1 MTNIA
6 SDYPLYDPR
15 FEHDACG
22 IGFVADLSGR
32 ATHKILDDALK
43 CLERLAHRGAF
54 DADGRSGDGAG
65 ILCSIPH
72 TLINREL
79 ERIGQR
85 AHRPGDI
92 ALGMLF
98 LPREPALN
106 TQARAIIADEMLR
119 NNLQALTWRTVVHEP
134 NVLGK
139 RAFETLPDI
148 QQVLIERPDSIRT
161 ELAFDQFLFLVR
173 SRIQNRIFSETG
185 AKRHASLPGF
195 YIPSMSCR
203 TVCYK
208 ALVSAPQ
215 LRRFYLDLNDPDFKV
230 SHCLFHQRYSTNTM
244 PTWERAQP
252 FRFMCHNGEINTLQ
266 ANINWMRAR
275 ESQLESLIWGSEI
288 DDLSPIIDEAS
299 SDSGMFDNVLELLTS
314 GGRDITHAVKMM
326 APQAWEKDPDMS
338 PAVKGFFRYHA
349 GMMEPWDGPA
359 GIAFSDGVRVGMTLD
374 RNGLRPARYI
384 HTNDGIVYAGSEI
397 GALDVDPEKI
407 IASGKLGPGTMVCV
421 DLQARRLL
429 TNDDILKE
437 LASRKPY
444 RDIAARQRVR
454 LEEVANLAL
463 EQPAVN
469 SDALLVKQ
477 ASFGWTSEELT
488 VVVKTMFE
496 DGTEPMGSMGD
507 DTPHAVLSN
516 KPRPLFNYFKQRFAE
531 VTNPPIDHLREDQ
544 VMSMRVLIGARG
556 NLLEESESNAHLVRL
571 NSPILRTEELKA
583 IQQIDD
589 SAFQSV
595 VLDATFSVADGPRGL
610 EKAMRRLCDD
620 AERAVRVGASLLIIS
635 DRKTGP
641 QRAPIPAAMSVGA
654 VHFHLIRTGLRMHA
668 SLIVESGET
677 RETHHFAVLIGF
689 GASAVNPYLALDT
702 ARESVQR
709 GRIRDKTVD
718 ENTVVKNYI
727 KAAEKGVMKI
737 MSKMGIATVDSYCGA
752 QIFEAVGLHPTVI
765 DECFTGTP
773 SRLGGMSYAQI
784 AEIMLRWHAN
794 AYPKESSAEGAPS
807 VRAVKLDHPGFY
819 KERAGGEPH
828 GYSTKAVHA
837 LQKAVRIEGIIEYD
851 GEAELVTG
859 VARTKVKTFH
869 TNGHFDEGYRLYKED
884 FATPF
889 YAPEQ
894 PSEPRDLIE
903 IKSDQAPIPIEEVES
918 LLSIAR
924 RFSTAAMSF
933 GAISTEAHQTLAIA
947 MSRLGGLSN
956 SGEGGEELER
966 LGDERNSGIKQVA
979 SGRFGVTPVYLMSA
993 AELQI
998 KMAQGSKPGEGG
1010 QIPGHKVTDAIAKV
1024 RHTVPGVALI
1034 SPPPHHDIYSIEDLA
1049 QLIYDL
1055 KQINPQ
1061 AKVSVK
1067 LVAQSGVGT
1076 IAAGVA
1082 KALADVVQ
1090 ISGNNGGTGA
1100 SPLSS
1105 IKNAGMP
1112 WELGVAETQQTLVL
1126 NNLRARIRIRAD
1138 GAIRT
1143 GRDVVIGALLG
1154 ADEFSFGTT
1163 TLIAEGCI
1171 MARVCHLNT
1180 CPTGVATQK
1189 PELRAK
1195 FEGKPEHV
1203 MAYLLYVAQDVREH
1217 LAQMGYRTLDE
1228 VIGRAELLTPKTSFG
1243 SAASQQISSLMP
1255 QAMLTPVPAGLPR
1268 RQTDSAPMPPRNA
1281 LNTQIVRDARPA
1293 IDEGWKVQ
1301 LHYSIRNQDRSI
1313 GAALSGEI
1321 TRKYM
1326 DEGLAP
1332 GTIEVDFRGYAGQS
1346 FGAFTT
1352 NGMRLHLVGAAN
1364 DYVGKGMRGGE
1375 ISIRPFPETT
1385 YDWSDNHI
1393 MGNTALYG
1401 ATGGTLFAAGQA
1413 GERFAVRNSGACGV
1427 VEGVGDNALE
1437 YMTGGVVVVLGVT
1450 GHNFAAGMT
1459 GGMAFVYDPNGT
1471 FVNHCNRELVDVDR
1485 LTNPGMKRLVKSL
1498 LRRHYELTNSPRARD
1513 LLKTWDESVL
1523 SFRRV
1528 LPKDRVAE
1536 IESINEFSDFQ
1547 ET

>member
-1 MTNIA
+1 MANMVNE
-6 SDYPLYDPR
+6 YPLYDPR

-32 ATHKILDDALK
+32 ATHKILDDGLK

-54 DADGRSGDGAG
+54 DADGKSGDGAG
-65 ILCSIPH
+65 ILCSLPH

-98 LPREPALN
+98 LPRDPELN
-106 TQARAIIADEMLR
+106 SQARAIIADELVR
-119 NNLQALTWRTVVHEP
+119 DNLQALTWRTVVHEP

-148 QQVLIERPDSIRT
+148 QQVLIERPDNIRT
-161 ELAFDQFLFLVR
+161 ELEFDQYLFLVR
-173 SRIQNRIFSETG
+173 SRIQNRIFHQAG
-185 AKRHASLPGF
+185 PRRHASLPGF
-195 YIPSMSCR
+195 YIPSLSCR

-230 SHCLFHQRYSTNTM
+230 SHILFHQRYSTNTL

-266 ANINWMRAR
+266 SNINWMKAR
-275 ESQLESLIWGSEI
+275 EPMLESLIWGSQIE
-288 DDLSPIIDEAS
+288 DLKPIIDEAS
-299 SDSGMFDNVLELLTS
+299 SDSGMFDNVLELLNL
-314 GGRDITHAVKMM
+314 GGRDIAHSIKMM
-326 APQAWEKDPDMS
+326 MPQAWEKDPDMP

-349 GMMEPWDGPA
+349 ALMEPWDGPA
-359 GIAFSDGVRVGMTLD
+359 SIVFTDGVRVGMTLD

-384 HTNDGIVYAGSEI
+384 HTSDGIVYAGSEI
-397 GALDVDPEKI
+397 GALDVEPEKI
-407 IASGKLGPGTMVCV
+407 IVSGKLGPGTMICA
-421 DLQARRLL
+421 DMQSRRLL
-429 TNDDILKE
+429 ANDDILKE
-437 LASRKPY
+437 LAARKPY

-454 LEEVANLAL
+454 LEEVANLTL

-469 SDALLVKQ
+469 ADALLTKQ

-488 VVVKTMFE
+488 MIVKTMFE
-496 DGTEPMGSMGD
+496 DGTEPVGSMGD
-507 DTPHAVLSN
+507 DTPHAVLST
-516 KPRPLFNYFKQRFAE
+516 KPRTLFNYFKQRFAE

-544 VMSMRVLIGARG
+544 VMSLRVLLGARG
-556 NLLEESESNAHLVRL
+556 NVLEESESNAHLVRL
-571 NSPILRTEELKA
+571 NSPVLRNEELKA
-583 IQQIDD
+583 LQNLDD

-595 VLDATFSVADGPRGL
+595 VLDATFNIGDGPGGL
-610 EKAMRRLCDD
+610 EKAMHRLCDD
-620 AERAVRVGASLLIIS
+620 AERAVRVGATILIIS

-641 QRAPIPAAMSVGA
+641 QRAPIPAALAVGA
-654 VHFHLIRTGLRMHA
+654 VHFHLIREQLRMHA
-668 SLIVESGET
+668 SIEVESGEA
-677 RETHHFAVLIGF
+677 RETHHFAVLIGY

-702 ARESVQR
+702 AREAVQR

-718 ENTVVKNYI
+718 ESAVVRNYI
-727 KAAEKGVMKI
+727 KAAEKGVLKI

-752 QIFEAVGLHPTVI
+752 QIFEAVGLHQTVI
-765 DECFTGTP
+765 DECFSGTP
-773 SRLGGMSYAQI
+773 SRLGGVSYSELAQ
-784 AEIMLRWHAN
+784 AVLQWHEN
-794 AYPKESSAEGAPS
+794 AYPAEDGGPAQH
-807 VRAVKLDHPGFY
+807 AVKLDHPGFY

-828 GYSTKAVHA
+828 GYSQRAVHA
-837 LQKAVRIEGIIEYD
+837 LQKAVRLEGIIEYD
-851 GEAELVTG
+851 GESELVSG
-859 VARTKVKTFH
+859 VARTGVKTFH
-869 TNGHFDEGYRLYKED
+869 TSPRFDEGYRIYKEE
-884 FATPF
+884 FAQPF
-889 YAPEQ
+889 KSPEQ
-894 PSEPRDLIE
+894 PGEPRDLLDIE
-903 IKSDQAPIPIEEVES
+903 SDRAPIPLDEVEP
-918 LLSIAR
+918 LLNIVH

-933 GAISTEAHQTLAIA
+933 GAISHEAHQNLAIA
-947 MSRLGGLSN
+947 MTRLGSLSN
-956 SGEGGEELER
+956 SGEGGEAHER
-966 LGDERNSGIKQVA
+966 LSDERNSGIKQVA

-993 AELQI
+993 SELQI

-1010 QIPGHKVTDAIAKV
+1010 QIPGHKVTEAIAKV

-1034 SPPPHHDIYSIEDLA
+1034 SPPPHHDIYSIEDLS

-1055 KQINPQ
+1055 KQINND
-1061 AKVSVK
+1061 ARVSVK
-1067 LVAQSGVGT
+1067 LVSQAGVGT

-1090 ISGNNGGTGA
+1090 ISGHSGGTGA

-1105 IKNAGMP
+1105 IKNAGLP
-1112 WELGVAETQQTLVL
+1112 WELGLAETQQTLL
-1126 NNLRARIRIRAD
+1126 QNNLRARIRVRAD
-1138 GAIRT
+1138 GGIRT
-1143 GRDVVIGALLG
+1143 GRDVLIAALLG
-1154 ADEFSFGTT
+1154 ADEVSFGTA

-1189 PELRAK
+1189 PELRLK

-1203 MAYLLYVAQDVREH
+1203 MAYLLYVAQDVREY
-1217 LAQMGYRTLDE
+1217 LAQMGYRSLDE
-1228 VIGRAELLTPKTSFG
+1228 LIGRSDLLRQKTSFG
-1243 SAASQQISSLMP
+1243 AHASPQTHSLTL
-1255 QAMLTPVPAGLPR
+1255 QALLAIGPDGQPR
-1268 RQTDSAPMPPRNA
+1268 RQIEPAARPPRNA
-1281 LNTQIVRDARPA
+1281 LNEQMVRDARPA

-1301 LHYSIRNQDRSI
+1301 LHYSIRNMDRSI
-1313 GAALSGEI
+1313 GARLSGEI
-1321 TRKYM
+1321 TKKHL
-1326 DEGLAP
+1326 DEGLPP
-1332 GTIEVDFRGYAGQS
+1332 GTIEIDFRGYAGQS

-1352 NGMRLHLVGAAN
+1352 NGMRLYLVGAAN

-1393 MGNTALYG
+1393 LGNTALYG
-1401 ATGGTLFAAGQA
+1401 ATGGTLFAAGRA
-1413 GERFAVRNSGACGV
+1413 GERFGVRNSGACGV

-1437 YMTGGVVVVLGVT
+1437 YMTSGVAVVLGAA
-1450 GHNFAAGMT
+1450 GRNFAAGMT
-1459 GGMAFVYDPNGT
+1459 GGMAFVYDPTGT
-1471 FVNHCNRELVDVDR
+1471 FVNHCNTELVDVDR
-1485 LTNPGMKRLVKSL
+1485 LSNPGMKKLVKSL

-1513 LLKTWDESVL
+1513 LLKNWEEASM
-1523 SFRRV
+1523 SFRRI

-1536 IESINEFSDFQ
+1536 IESINEFSDF
-1547 ET
+1547 EVT